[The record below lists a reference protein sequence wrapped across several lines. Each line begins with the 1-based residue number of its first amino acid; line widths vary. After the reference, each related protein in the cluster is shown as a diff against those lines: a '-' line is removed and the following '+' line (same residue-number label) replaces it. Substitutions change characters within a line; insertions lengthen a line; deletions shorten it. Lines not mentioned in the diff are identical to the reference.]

1 MAIGDEHV
9 FRQHESE
16 APAVIGADYIAER
29 EGVEPTTAYLPSKR
43 VLKQDTE
50 VTLDLRRLADGRLAV
65 LAYSSLDSLV
75 ACCGELQPWASLP
88 MDKVEEIQRRSGAD
102 LVIWDALLPDEQR
115 NDGEEEARQ

>member
-9 FRQHESE
+9 LRQHESE

-29 EGVEPTTAYLPSKR
+29 EGVEPTPAYLPSKR

-50 VTLDLRRLADGRLAV
+50 VTFDLRRLADGRLAV

-75 ACCGELQPWASLP
+75 SCCGELQPWASLP

-102 LVIWDALLPDEQR
+102 LVLWDAQLPDEQR
-115 NDGEEEARQ
+115 NDVEEESRQ